1 MRGERHAVKL
11 ENTWG
16 LVGTVK
22 DLGFY
27 MNYTGK
33 PLEGFKEG
41 TDVYDLDTF

>member
-1 MRGERHAVKL
+1 MRGDGHEVKP
-11 ENTWG
+11 ENAWG

-27 MNYTGK
+27 MNYIGK